1 MQNNSLKN
9 TENDYKYTSSVE
21 EIQKTINNNVIYCL
35 IPRTCRESFAIT
47 LPSKINKED
56 LSNNVKKTLEKSM
69 VNSSIFILSIDKIN
83 ETDKTTSYNIVF
95 IKIFKELINKL
106 FLAGI
111 KMVHFYV
118 GYSENQNEYP
128 LISDPP
134 EEDKIAKCNK
144 ENISLPYKV
153 TMELKN

>member
-1 MQNNSLKN
+1 MENNSL
-9 TENDYKYTSSVE
+9 ENDRKYTSSVE
-21 EIQKTINNNVIYCL
+21 DIQKTINNDVVYCL
-35 IPRTCRESFAIT
+35 IPRACRESFAIT
-47 LPSKINKED
+47 LSSKISKED
-56 LSNNVKKTLEKSM
+56 LSNNVKKILEKSM

-83 ETDKTTSYNIVF
+83 ETDITSSYNIVF
-95 IKIFKELINKL
+95 LKIFKELINKL

-111 KMVHFYV
+111 KMVNFYV

-128 LISDPP
+128 LISGPP

-153 TMELKN
+153 TIELKN